1 MPKLQQEI
9 GKWGEDI
16 AVEHLIK
23 EGYTIR
29 ERNYRPGRCHEID
42 IIAQKADI
50 MVFVEV
56 KVRNIESGDDPVD
69 AVDEKKIRHIV
80 LAADGYLHKQDY
92 TYQPRFDIIAI
103 TRNGMDYTLRHLD
116 GAFIP
121 PLFSGKALSSQVK
134 TK

>member
-16 AVEHLIK
+16 ATEHLIK

-29 ERNYRPGRCHEID
+29 ERNYRPGRRHEID
-42 IIAQKADI
+42 IIAQKGDL

-56 KVRNIESGDDPVD
+56 KVRDADSGDDPVD

-80 LAADGYLHKQDY
+80 LAADSYLHKQEY

-103 TRNGMDYTLRHLD
+103 TRNVADYDLRHLD